1 VLKHATNHTQTR
13 YPTYKKLNTM
23 NYKMF
28 NYVITIGLIIS
39 VIGFIFLKT
48 NLLPENQTNI
58 VHIIYKITL
67 TFSIIFILTKSLF
80 IKEKINQILKVIGI
94 IFLLILSMNLLKEFS
109 IYEIESIRIISY
121 ILFCSLLV
129 MYISHFMKKENKKQL
144 DYLKIGFVILLFVGG
159 FLNVINVLPINL
171 KYISGGLFWIVVIGM
186 LYLNHEK
193 ENGMKKYVG

>member
-1 VLKHATNHTQTR
+1 
-13 YPTYKKLNTM
+13 M
-23 NYKMF
+23 NYKIF
-28 NYVITIGLIIS
+28 NYGITIGLIIS

-48 NLLPENQTNI
+48 DLLTENQTNI

-67 TFSIIFILTKSLF
+67 AFSIIFILTKSMF
-80 IKEKINQILKVIGI
+80 IKEKFNQILKIVGI
-94 IFLLILSMNLLKEFS
+94 IFLLILSMNLIKEFS

-144 DYLKIGFVILLFVGG
+144 DYLKLGFVILLFVGG
-159 FLNVINVLPINL
+159 FLNVIKVLPINL
-171 KYISGGLFWIVVIGM
+171 KYISGGLFWFVVIGM